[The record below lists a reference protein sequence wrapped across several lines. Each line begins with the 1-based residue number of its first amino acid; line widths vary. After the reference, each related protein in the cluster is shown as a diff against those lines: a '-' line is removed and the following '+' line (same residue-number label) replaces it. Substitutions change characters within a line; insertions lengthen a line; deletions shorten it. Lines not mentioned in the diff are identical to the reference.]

1 MLPKLTTDIF
11 IAHAHLRI
19 NMKVK
24 IPPLLLMLLIAT
36 VMYLLASMLPRVDSQ
51 GRAAL
56 YMSAVVL
63 VLGVVIAL
71 LAVREFKRVDTTV
84 DPIRIQ
90 NASNL
95 VSSGVYRIS
104 RNPMYLSFAIILLSL
119 VIYLQSPLLLF
130 GVVFLV
136 VYITKHQIRPEE
148 QFLRNKFGE
157 QYENYARKV
166 RRWL

>member
-1 MLPKLTTDIF
+1 
-11 IAHAHLRI
+11 
-19 NMKVK
+19 MKVK

-56 YMSAVVL
+56 YMSSVVL

-130 GVVFLV
+130 GVVFFV
-136 VYITKHQIRPEE
+136 AYITKHQIHPEE
-148 QFLRNKFGE
+148 QFMRNKFGE